1 MAKPNDK
8 FLTIVIVVLSI
19 GGLLYFGLSA
29 IQETNTPSQ
38 TNPFEYDIENFKADG
53 SDLVTFEEVITI
65 PLEMTPT
72 ALAIDSRDRFYI
84 AGDQDI
90 EQFDAEG
97 ELLSVFNT
105 GVDVTALDVDA
116 NGSIYASTE
125 SNVLVF
131 DSTGTKISQW
141 PNLGENAILT
151 SIAIADSDVYLA
163 DAGQQ
168 IVWRF
173 SKAGQLLN
181 RVGEEDESKDIPGF
195 IIPSPYFDVAVD
207 SDGYVWA
214 ANTGRHQLENYL
226 PDGSLRTS
234 WSRTSMRVDGFSG
247 CCNPT
252 HFTILPDASF
262 VTTEKGIPRIKIH
275 NQLGDFVT
283 MVASA
288 QQFDEDTEGLD
299 VAVDSKE
306 RVVVI
311 DPSRKQ
317 LRIFQ
322 TISEEAS

>member
-1 MAKPNDK
+1 MAKTNDK
-8 FLTIVIVVLSI
+8 FFTIVIVVLSI

-53 SDLVTFEEVITI
+53 SDLVSYEEIETI
-65 PLEMTPT
+65 PLNKTPS
-72 ALAIDSRDRFYI
+72 ALAIDSQDYFYI
-84 AGDQDI
+84 AGEQDI
-90 EQFDAEG
+90 KKLDQEG
-97 ELLSVFNT
+97 ELVSVFST
-105 GVDVTALDVDA
+105 GVNLTALDVDTK
-116 NGSIYASTE
+116 GYIYATTE
-125 SNVLVF
+125 SNVIVF
-131 DSTGTKISQW
+131 DFIGTKISQW
-141 PNLGENAILT
+141 PSLGEQAILT

-181 RVGEEDESKDIPGF
+181 RIGEEDESKDIPGF
-195 IIPSPYFDVAVD
+195 IIPSPYFDVAMD
-207 SDGYVWA
+207 PDGYVWA
-214 ANTGRHQLENYL
+214 ANTGRQQLENYL

-234 WSRTSMRVDGFSG
+234 WSRTSMNIDGFSG

-252 HFTILPDASF
+252 HFAFLPDGSF

-288 QQFDEDTEGLD
+288 QQFDEDTDGLD
-299 VAVDSKE
+299 VVVDSKE

-322 TISEEAS
+322 TKSEEAS